1 MKGDNDEILCW
12 PWEGNIRIILIN
24 QQQSGYERSVSIIF
38 ANCQEIKICSYH
50 FRNHITESMDSAHG
64 HDAFKK
70 PETERNM
77 IGFGFQVIDFKQI
90 KLSNNEISNK
100 IVSDICQN

>member
-1 MKGDNDEILCW
+1 
-12 PWEGNIRIILIN
+12 
-24 QQQSGYERSVSIIF
+24 
-38 ANCQEIKICSYH
+38 
-50 FRNHITESMDSAHG
+50 MDSAHG

-77 IGFGFQVIDFKQI
+77 IGFGFQVIDFKQM
-90 KLSNNEISNK
+90 KLSNNEISNQ